1 MSKRGCVRHNYG
13 NIPCDTYGS
22 VRAEASSIFFCL
34 SVILISFFL
43 LVPAARAGEAAAAAP
58 EAKQTKAVSA
68 LPSYPKTTT
77 QIVVT
82 VSVNTVSKG
91 DLFVEL
97 DDEGNLFIKTE
108 DLDTLKLKFSEDR
121 VVLIHDERYV
131 PAGAVLDVTSA
142 FDEKKLA
149 LSFIGRTTE
158 SQKTSVDVFSLQPKP
173 KNVYYP
179 RETSAFLNYGLTY
192 AYTDPLGFQSF
203 SATNK
208 VGAHAGDVFFT
219 SDSLYTKNKTDE
231 NFVRLQSSATY
242 ERRGELQWFVLGDQ
256 FANSGELGSSVNIG
270 GLGFSKIYKLDPY
283 FITQPAF
290 DLTGSVIFPTQ
301 AEIYMDHVLVGRQQ
315 IAPGTFD
322 LKNIYSYTGQ
332 HNVEIVL
339 KDPFGHEQRISYP
352 LYFSTQLLREGLQ
365 EYSYNAGF
373 LREDYGMKSDEYGRA
388 VFSAFHRYGVT
399 SSFNIGAR
407 AEGSDGVYNGG
418 IFTAFSLPHAG
429 VFTLSFAESSAHS
442 AQGEHGEHGHAG
454 ALQHTYQLGSFSTN
468 ISLRAYSRDYATV
481 AAPPSA
487 DMTRYA
493 ASGSVGFT
501 LPIGGISLGYSGTET
516 YSGKNTRL
524 ISANYSRGI
533 SRNVSF
539 FTTASE
545 TRQTGQAGQGR
556 AKDYSIFVG
565 LNFNFDNNTHGA
577 LQYTKTTSADTET
590 AQIQKDVPVGEGLGY
605 RANLNRSAAAG
616 TNTSSFSPFV
626 QYNGRYGVYSLD
638 SSIQHS
644 AGKTTEAYNLS
655 TAGSLVYAGGFFGAS
670 RPVSDSFSI
679 VMMDKVPNAKVLN
692 NGQEIGTT
700 GPSGSVV
707 VPTLTS
713 YGQNQISVDVKNL
726 PMDYSISGVNKTLS
740 PSLWSGSCV
749 AFDAV
754 RMQAVTGSLF
764 AKVGDKKIPMEY
776 VDISLKVG
784 EKEVTSPTGKVG
796 EFYIENTLPKEAV
809 EGAEADQLSCR
820 AIAERR
826 KTGGKVIK
834 PGVYAASVDYE
845 DKKCVFNITFPETDE
860 VITDLGQVVCELQK
874 ASVQTQPAAIPKKE
888 VRPPIVTPA
897 LVEKPAHAQLAT
909 QKGPVRAGAPPVPS
923 SAPPATA
930 RARIQP
936 PPPPEHPNIPSKE
949 DRSLAVVVRPRINF
963 DVSLEP
969 SKRPYTKT
977 NVGDLTLL
985 LVKCGGETS
994 LVYSNV
1000 GDNIVKNVCSAQGA
1014 VIEVITRDDRE
1025 ALSGL
1030 VRYMVKNPDWTA
1042 KIEGHADRHG
1052 SNEDALHLGM
1062 HLASIVKEYLVRAGV
1077 KTDRIRKV
1085 ESLGRKTMLCEEETT
1100 ACDAM
1105 NRRVVIRLIQEGAQ
1119 AGSPKT
1125 ERPRNDGA

>member
-1 MSKRGCVRHNYG
+1 M
-13 NIPCDTYGS
+13 
-22 VRAEASSIFFCL
+22 

-43 LVPAARAGEAAAAAP
+43 LVPAARAGEAAAAVP
-58 EAKQTKAVSA
+58 DAKTKAVSA

-91 DLFVEL
+91 DFFVEL

-108 DLDTLKLKFSEDR
+108 DLDTLNLKFSGDR

-142 FDEKKLA
+142 FDEKKLV

-158 SQKTSVDVFSLQPKP
+158 AQKTSLDVFSLQPKP

-242 ERRGELQWFVLGDQ
+242 ERRGELQWLVLGDQ
-256 FANSGELGSSVNIG
+256 FANSGDLGSSVNIG

-290 DLTGSVIFPTQ
+290 DLTGSVIYPTQ

-322 LKNIYSYTGQ
+322 LRNIYSYTGQ
-332 HNVEIVL
+332 HNVEVVL
-339 KDPFGHEQRISYP
+339 KDPFGNEQRISYP

-373 LREDYGMKSDEYGRA
+373 LREDYGVRSDEYGRA
-388 VFSAFHRYGVT
+388 AFSAFHRYGVT

-418 IFTAFSLPHAG
+418 LFTAFALPHTG

-493 ASGSVGFT
+493 ASGAVGFT

-516 YSGKNTRL
+516 YSGKNMRL
-524 ISANYSRGI
+524 TSANYSRSI
-533 SRNVSF
+533 SKTVSF

-545 TRQTGQAGQGR
+545 TRQTGQTGQGR

-577 LQYTKTTSADTET
+577 LQYTKTTSVDTET
-590 AQIQKDVPVGEGLGY
+590 AQIQKDVPVGEGFGY

-616 TNTSSFSPFV
+616 TNTNSFSPFV
-626 QYNGRYGVYSLD
+626 QYNGRYGIYTLD
-638 SSIQHS
+638 SSIQNS

-679 VMMDKVPNAKVLN
+679 VMMDKVANAKVLN

-700 GPSGSVV
+700 GSSGNMV

-726 PMDYSISGVNKTLS
+726 PMDYSISGVSKALS

-764 AKVGDKKIPMEY
+764 VKVGDKKIPMEY

-796 EFYIENTLPKEAV
+796 EFYIENTLPKEAI
-809 EGAEADQLSCR
+809 EGAEPDQLSCR

-826 KTGGKVIK
+826 KTGGKVIQ
-834 PGVYAASVDYE
+834 PGVYTASVDYA
-845 DKKCVFNITFPETDE
+845 DQKCVFNITFPETDE

-874 ASVQTQPAAIPKKE
+874 ASVQTRPIAVPKKE
-888 VRPPIVTPA
+888 VRPPVVPAPA
-897 LVEKPAHAQLAT
+897 LAEKPAPQAAT
-909 QKGPVRAGAPPVPS
+909 QKGPVRAATPPVPS
-923 SAPPATA
+923 PVPPAAA

-936 PPPPEHPNIPSKE
+936 PPAPEHPNIPSKE
-949 DRSLAVVVRPRINF
+949 ARTLVIVVRPQINL
-963 DVSLEP
+963 DVPIEAGR
-969 SKRPYTKT
+969 RPYTSALAGDLNVLLVKCDGETKSVYT
-977 NVGDLTLL
+977 NVGD
-985 LVKCGGETS
+985 
-994 LVYSNV
+994 
-1000 GDNIVKNVCSAQGA
+1000 DIVKNVCSAQGA
-1014 VIEVITRDDRE
+1014 
-1025 ALSGL
+1025 
-1030 VRYMVKNPDWTA
+1030 
-1042 KIEGHADRHG
+1042 
-1052 SNEDALHLGM
+1052 
-1062 HLASIVKEYLVRAGV
+1062 
-1077 KTDRIRKV
+1077 
-1085 ESLGRKTMLCEEETT
+1085 
-1100 ACDAM
+1100 
-1105 NRRVVIRLIQEGAQ
+1105 
-1119 AGSPKT
+1119 
-1125 ERPRNDGA
+1125 